1 MHDPFDHVR
10 DHAEWHFLA
19 NDLTGE
25 WTIHLPVLFEIP
37 SFSLFGYEFGPH
49 RFQLTKYMVLEVI
62 AAVIVAAIYIP
73 LARRVRTGEPPKGY
87 LWNTFEVVLTFLRD
101 QVAKPNLGEEEA
113 DKYVPFLWTLFL
125 FILACNLLGMLPF
138 MGSPTGAFSV
148 TLTLAAI
155 AFCAIH
161 GYAIAAHG
169 LWHYLKSYVPH
180 IDVPLIL
187 GIFLIPMIMAI
198 EIMGHFIKAFVLAV
212 RLFANM
218 FAGHTVLAFI
228 LFFIVMA
235 KQASPLLLG
244 VITVGSVLGV
254 TALSLL
260 ELFVAF
266 LQAFIFT
273 FLTSL
278 FMGSTLHPEH

>member
-10 DHAEWHFLA
+10 DQSTWHFLA
-19 NDLTGE
+19 NEVMGD
-25 WTIHLPVLFEIP
+25 WSVHLPVLFETP
-37 SFSLFGYEFGPH
+37 GFNLFGYDIPPH
-49 RFQLTKYMVLEVI
+49 RFQLTKYMVLELM
-62 AAVIVAAIYIP
+62 AAAIIVAIYVP
-73 LARRVRTGEPPKGY
+73 LARRVQTGQPPKGY
-87 LWNTFEVVLTFLRD
+87 LWNTFEAVLTFIRD
-101 QVAKPNLGEEEA
+101 QVAKPNIGEEA

-125 FILACNLLGMLPF
+125 FILTCNLLGMVPF
-138 MGSPTGAFSV
+138 LGSPTGAFSV

-169 LWHYLKSYVPH
+169 LGEYLKSFVPH
-180 IDVPLIL
+180 IEVPF
-187 GIFLIPMIMAI
+187 GMGYVLIPMIVVI
-198 EIMGHFIKAFVLAV
+198 EVIGHFIKAFVLAV

-235 KQASPLLLG
+235 KDASPLLFG
-244 VITVGSVLGV
+244 TITLGSVLGV
-254 TALSLL
+254 AALSLL

-278 FMGSTLHPEH
+278 FMGSMLHPEH